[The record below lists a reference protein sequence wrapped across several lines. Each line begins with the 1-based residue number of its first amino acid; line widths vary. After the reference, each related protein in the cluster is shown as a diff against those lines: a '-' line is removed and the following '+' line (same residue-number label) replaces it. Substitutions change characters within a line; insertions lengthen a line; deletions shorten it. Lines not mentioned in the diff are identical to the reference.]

1 MVWSR
6 PSSGTLSGNLSIN
19 NFYMRLLSIS
29 GAFLRM
35 TDSKPVARKLSAVG
49 GNIVTID
56 SKGFSTN
63 DGYLWLIEKSDTG
76 VNQPVTVSSKLFTS
90 FITKAGSVILK
101 EGSPL
106 KIESGKLKASLPVL
120 PNPEANPDLSSLSE
134 LVTLDS
140 KTLFDLMG
148 FCSQVTNEQET
159 YDFTSGIRL
168 SGEEGVLEAT
178 ATDKLRVA
186 VASITFSGQP
196 FDIFIP
202 SRVVKI
208 LKLLDSG
215 SVKIS
220 ETPSLIVLESGPTT
234 VAVTKLTKKLPDVQ
248 RVFPKSYCVVTTI
261 KIKEL
266 QDALHR
272 ISPALDPETQKIIMT
287 FDGDVLKLSVTGEGQ
302 AEDEISIE
310 TSDPFS
316 LIKIAANNKF
326 LLWALTSYAG
336 CGILQLS
343 LNEQGPYLLESGQQK
358 KLLIAGMKL

>member
-1 MVWSR
+1 MID
-6 PSSGTLSGNLSIN
+6 L
-19 NFYMRLLSIS
+19 
-29 GAFLRM
+29 
-35 TDSKPVARKLSAVG
+35 KPVARKISAVG
-49 GNIVTID
+49 GNTVTID
-56 SKGFSTN
+56 PKGFSTN

-90 FITKAGSVILK
+90 FITKTGSVVLK

-120 PNPEANPDLSSLSE
+120 PNPGANPDLSSLSE

-168 SGEEGVLEAT
+168 SGEEGRLEAM

-186 VASITFSGQP
+186 IASIAFSGQ

-248 RVFPKSYCVVTTI
+248 KVFPKTYSVVTTI

-287 FDGDVLKLSVTGEGQ
+287 FDGDSLKLSATGEGQ

-316 LIKIAANNKF
+316 SIKIAANNKF
-326 LLWALTSYAG
+326 LLGALTSFSG
-336 CGILQLS
+336 CAILQLS
-343 LNEQGPYLLESGQQK
+343 LNEQGPYLLESDKHK